1 MTFAEAIEDV
11 EAALDLAAG
20 TRMRTSAGYHN
31 ERATA
36 NEHDRAV
43 MRKIILLFLENLD
56 ADMTVSELR
65 EYLDM

>member
-1 MTFAEAIEDV
+1 MKYAETIGDV

-31 ERATA
+31 ERTTA

-43 MRKIILLFLENLD
+43 MRKTLLLFLENLD

-65 EYLDM
+65 EYLDT